1 MKKTLLCFILLFCS
15 IFSSSLEAQEMKISG
30 TVYDSS
36 GVKPLKDA
44 VIMAV
49 RVKDSLLLNFTRS
62 KENGSFKLSGFD
74 PDTLSLIISHPN
86 FDDRIFY
93 IFGNKSNFEIE
104 IATARLNIK
113 SKELAAITIYA
124 NKNPIYYKGDTLV
137 YVADSFKVAENA
149 VVEDLLK
156 KLPGLKVDKNGKI
169 TSQGKEIS
177 KVLVDGDEFF
187 GTDPTMATKNLAAN
201 GVESV
206 QVYEKKNDNAK
217 EGEDETIKVLDLKLK
232 EEAKKGYFG
241 KVSGASD
248 MGLFE
253 DKPFYEGELLLN
265 KFNKTQKISVFALG
279 SNTPKSTLGFGDMA
293 KFGLNEEMENSGM
306 SMWDQN
312 SRNNSGIPQTFK
324 AGVYFNDK
332 IGKRGEINV
341 NYTYYNQ
348 QLTAKS
354 NSKTQFFLTDSTYSS
369 LDSIQNTS
377 RSEAHKINL
386 AYNLKIDSLT
396 TLEIKPTLSYNLG
409 YTDNRSNNSFIGE
422 TGILSLNT
430 LVQNENDSK
439 GLTSNS
445 KITLNRK
452 FKKPR
457 RELELKYILETESNE
472 TTGKL
477 SNRSTY
483 VASVDSIAQKKI
495 NNNSKYDHFSTVSYF
510 EPLTKKI
517 KLKLEYTYELG
528 KTTQDKQTRD
538 FYTNVID
545 TNFSNNFENTRIQ
558 NKVALE
564 FIYDSRKHNFGF
576 GLGARNITIE
586 NTNLLSTLTIDQ
598 NINNLLPRAWYSYK
612 PSQTARLGINYYTSS
627 AQPSINELQ
636 PVRDNTNPNRIQIG
650 NADLKPN
657 YTHSIRMNFNNWNAV
672 SGRYVWSG
680 LNATYINSAFANSSV
695 FNNFGQTISQT
706 VNVDGNFFGN
716 LFAGAGF
723 PFFNRKLEIA
733 PNINASYNRYTNY
746 INNVENITQNTS
758 LGGGITIEFK
768 PSDSLS
774 ISISPNFGYTSPKSS
789 LNSVSNKPFS
799 TNEYTASIEW
809 TIPFNFKIKSDAT
822 YLMNNNLAA
831 GFNVNIFI
839 WNAELSRS
847 FTKTR
852 NLILS
857 VQGNDILNQNKS
869 IQREV
874 NGNRITDN
882 FTKLISRYFL
892 LKVTYKFNN
901 NKTKEDD
908 FQGWH

>member
-1 MKKTLLCFILLFCS
+1 
-15 IFSSSLEAQEMKISG
+15 
-30 TVYDSS
+30 
-36 GVKPLKDA
+36 
-44 VIMAV
+44 
-49 RVKDSLLLNFTRS
+49 
-62 KENGSFKLSGFD
+62 
-74 PDTLSLIISHPN
+74 
-86 FDDRIFY
+86 
-93 IFGNKSNFEIE
+93 
-104 IATARLNIK
+104 
-113 SKELAAITIYA
+113 
-124 NKNPIYYKGDTLV
+124 
-137 YVADSFKVAENA
+137 
-149 VVEDLLK
+149 
-156 KLPGLKVDKNGKI
+156 
-169 TSQGKEIS
+169 
-177 KVLVDGDEFF
+177 
-187 GTDPTMATKNLAAN
+187 
-201 GVESV
+201 
-206 QVYEKKNDNAK
+206 
-217 EGEDETIKVLDLKLK
+217 
-232 EEAKKGYFG
+232 
-241 KVSGASD
+241 
-248 MGLFE
+248 
-253 DKPFYEGELLLN
+253 
-265 KFNKTQKISVFALG
+265 
-279 SNTPKSTLGFGDMA
+279 
-293 KFGLNEEMENSGM
+293 
-306 SMWDQN
+306 
-312 SRNNSGIPQTFK
+312 
-324 AGVYFNDK
+324 
-332 IGKRGEINV
+332 
-341 NYTYYNQ
+341 
-348 QLTAKS
+348 
-354 NSKTQFFLTDSTYSS
+354 
-369 LDSIQNTS
+369 
-377 RSEAHKINL
+377 
-386 AYNLKIDSLT
+386 
-396 TLEIKPTLSYNLG
+396 
-409 YTDNRSNNSFIGE
+409 
-422 TGILSLNT
+422 
-430 LVQNENDSK
+430 
-439 GLTSNS
+439 
-445 KITLNRK
+445 
-452 FKKPR
+452 
-457 RELELKYILETESNE
+457 LELKYILETESNE
-472 TTGKL
+472 TSGKL

-483 VASVDSIAQKKI
+483 ISSVDSIAQKKI

-586 NTNLLSTLTIDQ
+586 NTNLLSTSTINQ
-598 NINNLLPRAWYSYK
+598 NINNLLPRAWYSFK

-672 SGRYVWSG
+672 NGRYVWSG

-716 LFAGAGF
+716 LYAGAGF

-733 PNINASYNRYTNY
+733 PNMNASYNRYTNY
-746 INNVENITQNTS
+746 INTVENITQNTS
-758 LGGGITIEFK
+758 LGGGLTIEFK

-774 ISISPNFGYTSPKSS
+774 ISISPNFSYTSPKSS

-839 WNAELSRS
+839 WNAEISRS

>member
-1 MKKTLLCFILLFCS
+1 
-15 IFSSSLEAQEMKISG
+15 MKISG

-62 KENGSFKLSGFD
+62 KENGSFNLTGFE

-93 IFGNKSNFEIE
+93 IFGNKSNYEIE

-306 SMWDQN
+306 TMWDQN
-312 SRNNSGIPQTFK
+312 SRNSAGIPQTFK

-377 RSEAHKINL
+377 RSEAHKI
-386 AYNLKIDSLT
+386 
-396 TLEIKPTLSYNLG
+396 
-409 YTDNRSNNSFIGE
+409 
-422 TGILSLNT
+422 
-430 LVQNENDSK
+430 
-439 GLTSNS
+439 
-445 KITLNRK
+445 
-452 FKKPR
+452 
-457 RELELKYILETESNE
+457 
-472 TTGKL
+472 
-477 SNRSTY
+477 
-483 VASVDSIAQKKI
+483 
-495 NNNSKYDHFSTVSYF
+495 
-510 EPLTKKI
+510 
-517 KLKLEYTYELG
+517 
-528 KTTQDKQTRD
+528 
-538 FYTNVID
+538 
-545 TNFSNNFENTRIQ
+545 
-558 NKVALE
+558 
-564 FIYDSRKHNFGF
+564 
-576 GLGARNITIE
+576 RN
-586 NTNLLSTLTIDQ
+586 
-598 NINNLLPRAWYSYK
+598 
-612 PSQTARLGINYYTSS
+612 
-627 AQPSINELQ
+627 
-636 PVRDNTNPNRIQIG
+636 
-650 NADLKPN
+650 
-657 YTHSIRMNFNNWNAV
+657 
-672 SGRYVWSG
+672 
-680 LNATYINSAFANSSV
+680 
-695 FNNFGQTISQT
+695 
-706 VNVDGNFFGN
+706 
-716 LFAGAGF
+716 
-723 PFFNRKLEIA
+723 
-733 PNINASYNRYTNY
+733 
-746 INNVENITQNTS
+746 
-758 LGGGITIEFK
+758 
-768 PSDSLS
+768 
-774 ISISPNFGYTSPKSS
+774 
-789 LNSVSNKPFS
+789 
-799 TNEYTASIEW
+799 
-809 TIPFNFKIKSDAT
+809 
-822 YLMNNNLAA
+822 
-831 GFNVNIFI
+831 
-839 WNAELSRS
+839 
-847 FTKTR
+847 
-852 NLILS
+852 
-857 VQGNDILNQNKS
+857 
-869 IQREV
+869 
-874 NGNRITDN
+874 
-882 FTKLISRYFL
+882 
-892 LKVTYKFNN
+892 
-901 NKTKEDD
+901 
-908 FQGWH
+908 

>member
-1 MKKTLLCFILLFCS
+1 
-15 IFSSSLEAQEMKISG
+15 
-30 TVYDSS
+30 
-36 GVKPLKDA
+36 
-44 VIMAV
+44 
-49 RVKDSLLLNFTRS
+49 LLNFTRS
-62 KENGSFKLSGFD
+62 KENGNFNLTGFE

-93 IFGNKSNFEIE
+93 IFGNKSNFEID
-104 IATARLNIK
+104 IPTARLNIK

-248 MGLFE
+248 FGLFE
-253 DKPFYEGELLLN
+253 EKPFYEGELLLN

-279 SNTPKSTLGFGDMA
+279 SNTPKSNLGFGDMA
-293 KFGLNEEMENSGM
+293 KFGLNDELENSGM

-312 SRNNSGIPQTFK
+312 SRNTAGIPQTFK

-369 LDSIQNTS
+369 MDSIQNSS

-396 TLEIKPTLSYNLG
+396 TLEIKPAISYNLG
-409 YTDNRSNNSFIGE
+409 YSDNRSNNSFIGE

-483 VASVDSIAQKKI
+483 ISSVDSIAQKKI

-538 FYTNVID
+538 FYTGIVN

-564 FIYDSRKHNFGF
+564 FIYDSRKHNFGV

-586 NTNLLSTLTIDQ
+586 NTNLLSTLTINQ

-612 PSQTARLGINYYTSS
+612 PSQTGRLGINYYTSS

-636 PVRDNTNPNRIQIG
+636 PIQDNTNPNRIQIG

-672 SGRYVWSG
+672 TGRYIWSG

-695 FNNFGQTISQT
+695 FNNFGQTVSQT
-706 VNVDGNFFGN
+706 VNVDGNFYTN

-733 PNINASYNRYTNY
+733 PNINASYNRYTNLV
-746 INNVENITQNTS
+746 NGLENITQNTS
-758 LGGGITIEFK
+758 IGGGLTIEFK

-831 GFNVNIFI
+831 GYNVNIFI
-839 WNAELSRS
+839 WNAEISRS

-874 NGNRITDN
+874 DGNRITDN

>member
-1 MKKTLLCFILLFCS
+1 LYTA
-15 IFSSSLEAQEMKISG
+15 SLEAQEMKISG

-62 KENGSFKLSGFD
+62 KENGNFNLTGFE

-93 IFGNKSNFEIE
+93 IFGNKSNFEID
-104 IATARLNIK
+104 IPTARLNIK

-248 MGLFE
+248 FGLFE
-253 DKPFYEGELLLN
+253 EKPFYEGELLLN

-279 SNTPKSTLGFGDMA
+279 SNTPKSNLGFGDMA
-293 KFGLNEEMENSGM
+293 KFGLNDELENSGM

-312 SRNNSGIPQTFK
+312 SRNTAGIPQTFK

-369 LDSIQNTS
+369 MDSIQNSS

-396 TLEIKPTLSYNLG
+396 TLEIKPAISYNLG
-409 YTDNRSNNSFIGE
+409 YSDNRSNNSFIGE

-457 RELELKYILETESNE
+457 RELELKYILETETNE

-483 VASVDSIAQKKI
+483 VSSIDSIAQKKI

-517 KLKLEYTYELG
+517 KLKFEYTYELG

-538 FYTNVID
+538 YYTNVIN

-564 FIYDSRKHNFGF
+564 FIYDSRKHNFGV

-586 NTNLLSTLTIDQ
+586 NTNLLSTLTINQ

-612 PSQTARLGINYYTSS
+612 PSQTGRLGINYYTSS

-636 PVRDNTNPNRIQIG
+636 PIQDNTNPNRIQIG

-672 SGRYVWSG
+672 TGRYIWSG

-695 FNNFGQTISQT
+695 FNNFGQTVSQT
-706 VNVDGNFFGN
+706 VNVDGNFYTN

-733 PNINASYNRYTNY
+733 PNINASYNRYTNL
-746 INNVENITQNTS
+746 INGLENITQNTS
-758 LGGGITIEFK
+758 IGGGLTIEFK

-831 GFNVNIFI
+831 GYNVNIFI
-839 WNAELSRS
+839 WNAEISRS

-874 NGNRITDN
+874 DGNRITDN

>member
-1 MKKTLLCFILLFCS
+1 LFS
-15 IFSSSLEAQEMKISG
+15 TSLEAQEMKISG

-62 KENGSFKLSGFD
+62 KENGNFNLTGFE

-93 IFGNKSNFEIE
+93 IFGNKSNFEID
-104 IATARLNIK
+104 IPTARLNIK

-248 MGLFE
+248 FGLFE
-253 DKPFYEGELLLN
+253 EKPFYEGELLLN

-279 SNTPKSTLGFGDMA
+279 SNTPKSNLGFGDMA
-293 KFGLNEEMENSGM
+293 KFGLNDELENSGM

-312 SRNNSGIPQTFK
+312 SRNTAGIPQTFK

-396 TLEIKPTLSYNLG
+396 TLEIKPSLSYNLG
-409 YTDNRSNNSFIGE
+409 YSDNRSNNSFIGE

-483 VASVDSIAQKKI
+483 ISSVDSIAQKKI

-517 KLKLEYTYELG
+517 KLKFEYTYELG

-538 FYTNVID
+538 FYTGIVN

-564 FIYDSRKHNFGF
+564 FIYDSRKHNFGV

-586 NTNLLSTLTIDQ
+586 NTNLLSTLTINQ

-612 PSQTARLGINYYTSS
+612 PSQTGRLGINYYTSS

-636 PVRDNTNPNRIQIG
+636 PIQDNTNPNRIQIG

-672 SGRYVWSG
+672 SGRYIWSG

-695 FNNFGQTISQT
+695 FNNFGQTVSQT
-706 VNVDGNFFGN
+706 VNVDGNFYTN

-733 PNINASYNRYTNY
+733 PNINASYNRYTNL
-746 INNVENITQNTS
+746 INGLENITQNTS
-758 LGGGITIEFK
+758 IGGGLTIEFK

-831 GFNVNIFI
+831 GYNVNIFI
-839 WNAELSRS
+839 WNAEISRS

-874 NGNRITDN
+874 DGNRITDN

>member
-1 MKKTLLCFILLFCS
+1 LFS
-15 IFSSSLEAQEMKISG
+15 TSLEAQEMKISG

-62 KENGSFKLSGFD
+62 KENGSFNLTGFE

-93 IFGNKSNFEIE
+93 IFGNKSNFEID
-104 IATARLNIK
+104 IPTARLNIK

-137 YVADSFKVAENA
+137 YVADSFKVGENA

-248 MGLFE
+248 FGLFE
-253 DKPFYEGELLLN
+253 EKPFYEGELLLN

-279 SNTPKSTLGFGDMA
+279 SNTPKSNLGFGDMA
-293 KFGLNEEMENSGM
+293 KFGLNDELENSGM

-312 SRNNSGIPQTFK
+312 SRNTAGIPQTFK

-369 LDSIQNTS
+369 MDSIQNSS

-396 TLEIKPTLSYNLG
+396 TLEIKPAISYNLG
-409 YTDNRSNNSFIGE
+409 YSDNRSNNSFIGE

-457 RELELKYILETESNE
+457 RELELKYILETETNE

-483 VASVDSIAQKKI
+483 VSSIDSIAQKKI

-517 KLKLEYTYELG
+517 KLKFEYTYELG

-538 FYTNVID
+538 FYTGIVN

-564 FIYDSRKHNFGF
+564 FIYDSRKHNFGV

-586 NTNLLSTLTIDQ
+586 NTNLLSTLTINQ

-612 PSQTARLGINYYTSS
+612 PSQTGRLGINYYTSS

-636 PVRDNTNPNRIQIG
+636 PIQDNTNPNRIQIG

-672 SGRYVWSG
+672 SGRYIWSG

-695 FNNFGQTISQT
+695 FNNFGQTVSQT
-706 VNVDGNFFGN
+706 VNVDGNFYTN

-758 LGGGITIEFK
+758 IGGGLTIEFK

-831 GFNVNIFI
+831 GYNVNIFI
-839 WNAELSRS
+839 WNAEISRS

-874 NGNRITDN
+874 DGNRITDN

>member
-1 MKKTLLCFILLFCS
+1 LFS
-15 IFSSSLEAQEMKISG
+15 TSLEAQEMKISG

-62 KENGSFKLSGFD
+62 KENGSFNLTGFE

-93 IFGNKSNFEIE
+93 IFGNKSNFEID
-104 IATARLNIK
+104 IPTARLNIK

-248 MGLFE
+248 FGLFE
-253 DKPFYEGELLLN
+253 EKPFYEGELLLN

-279 SNTPKSTLGFGDMA
+279 SNTPKSNLGFGDMA
-293 KFGLNEEMENSGM
+293 KFGLNDELENSGM

-312 SRNNSGIPQTFK
+312 SRNTAGIPQTFK

-369 LDSIQNTS
+369 MDSIQNSS

-396 TLEIKPTLSYNLG
+396 TLEIKPAISYNLG
-409 YTDNRSNNSFIGE
+409 YSDNRSNNSFIGE

-457 RELELKYILETESNE
+457 RELELKYILETETNE

-483 VASVDSIAQKKI
+483 VSSIDSIAQKKI

-517 KLKLEYTYELG
+517 KLKFEYTYELG

-538 FYTNVID
+538 FYTGIVN

-564 FIYDSRKHNFGF
+564 FIYDSRKHNFGV

-586 NTNLLSTLTIDQ
+586 NTNLLSTLTINQ

-612 PSQTARLGINYYTSS
+612 PSQTGRLGINYYTSS

-636 PVRDNTNPNRIQIG
+636 PIQDNTNPNRIQIG

-672 SGRYVWSG
+672 SGRYIWSG

-695 FNNFGQTISQT
+695 FNNFGQTVSQT
-706 VNVDGNFFGN
+706 VNVDGNFYTN

-758 LGGGITIEFK
+758 IGGGLTIEFK

-831 GFNVNIFI
+831 GYNVNIFI
-839 WNAELSRS
+839 WNAEISRS

-874 NGNRITDN
+874 DGNRITDN

>member
-1 MKKTLLCFILLFCS
+1 LYTA
-15 IFSSSLEAQEMKISG
+15 SLEAQEMKISG

-62 KENGSFKLSGFD
+62 KENGNFNLTGFE

-93 IFGNKSNFEIE
+93 IFGNKSNFEID
-104 IATARLNIK
+104 IPTARLNIK

-248 MGLFE
+248 FGLFE
-253 DKPFYEGELLLN
+253 EKPFYEGELLLN

-279 SNTPKSTLGFGDMA
+279 SNTPKSNLGFGDMA
-293 KFGLNEEMENSGM
+293 KFGLNDELENSGM

-312 SRNNSGIPQTFK
+312 SRNTAGIPQTFK

-369 LDSIQNTS
+369 MDSIQNSS

-396 TLEIKPTLSYNLG
+396 TLEIKPAISYNLG
-409 YTDNRSNNSFIGE
+409 YSDNRSNNSFIGE

-457 RELELKYILETESNE
+457 RELELKYILETETNE

-483 VASVDSIAQKKI
+483 VSSIDSIAQKKI

-517 KLKLEYTYELG
+517 KLKFEYTYELG

-538 FYTNVID
+538 FYTGIVN

-586 NTNLLSTLTIDQ
+586 NTNLLSTLTINQ

-612 PSQTARLGINYYTSS
+612 PSQTGRLGINYYTSS

-636 PVRDNTNPNRIQIG
+636 PIQDNTNPNRIQIG

-657 YTHSIRMNFNNWNAV
+657 YTHSIRMNFNNCNAV
-672 SGRYVWSG
+672 TGRYIWSG

-695 FNNFGQTISQT
+695 FNNFGQTVSQT
-706 VNVDGNFFGN
+706 VNVDGNFYTN

-733 PNINASYNRYTNY
+733 PNINASYNRYTNL
-746 INNVENITQNTS
+746 INGLENITQNTS
-758 LGGGITIEFK
+758 IGGGLTIEFK

-831 GFNVNIFI
+831 GYNVNIFI
-839 WNAELSRS
+839 WNAEISRS

-874 NGNRITDN
+874 DGNRITDN

>member
-1 MKKTLLCFILLFCS
+1 LYTA
-15 IFSSSLEAQEMKISG
+15 SLEAQEMKISG

-62 KENGSFKLSGFD
+62 KENGNFNLTGFE

-93 IFGNKSNFEIE
+93 IFGNKSNFEID
-104 IATARLNIK
+104 IPTARLNIK

-248 MGLFE
+248 FGLFE
-253 DKPFYEGELLLN
+253 EKPFYEGELLLN

-279 SNTPKSTLGFGDMA
+279 SNTPKSNLGFGDMA
-293 KFGLNEEMENSGM
+293 KFGLNDELENSGM

-312 SRNNSGIPQTFK
+312 SRNTAGIPQTFK

-369 LDSIQNTS
+369 MDSIQNSS

-396 TLEIKPTLSYNLG
+396 TLEIKPAISYNLG
-409 YTDNRSNNSFIGE
+409 YSDNRSNNSFIGE

-457 RELELKYILETESNE
+457 RELELKYILETETNE

-483 VASVDSIAQKKI
+483 VSSIDSIAQKKI

-517 KLKLEYTYELG
+517 KLKFEYTYELG

-538 FYTNVID
+538 FYTGIVN

-564 FIYDSRKHNFGF
+564 FIYDSRKHNFGV

-586 NTNLLSTLTIDQ
+586 NTNLLSTLTINQ

-612 PSQTARLGINYYTSS
+612 PSQTGRLGINYYTSS

-636 PVRDNTNPNRIQIG
+636 PIQDNTNPNRIQIG

-672 SGRYVWSG
+672 TGRYIWSG

-695 FNNFGQTISQT
+695 FNNFGQTVSQT
-706 VNVDGNFFGN
+706 VNVDGNFYTN

-733 PNINASYNRYTNY
+733 PNINASYNRYTNL
-746 INNVENITQNTS
+746 INGLENITQNTS
-758 LGGGITIEFK
+758 IGGGLTIEFK

-831 GFNVNIFI
+831 GYNVNIFI
-839 WNAELSRS
+839 WNAEISRS

-874 NGNRITDN
+874 DGNRITDN

>member
-1 MKKTLLCFILLFCS
+1 MKKTLFFLILLFCS
-15 IFSSSLEAQEMKISG
+15 FLPDSLQAQEIKITG
-30 TVYDSS
+30 AVFDSS

-44 VIMAV
+44 VVMAV

-62 KENGSFKLSGFD
+62 QENGTFSLSGFQ
-74 PDTLSLIISHPN
+74 PDTFSLIISHPN
-86 FDDRIFY
+86 FDERTYY
-93 IFGNKSNFEIE
+93 IFGNIKNFEID
-104 IATARLNIK
+104 IPVARLSIK
-113 SKELAAITIYA
+113 SKELEAITIYA

-156 KLPGLKVDKNGKI
+156 KLPGMKVDKNGKI

-177 KVLVDGDEFF
+177 QVLVDGDEFF

-201 GVESV
+201 GVQSV
-206 QVYEKKNDNAK
+206 QVYEKKNENAK

-241 KVSGASD
+241 KITGASD
-248 MGLFE
+248 FGLFE
-253 DKPFYEGELLLN
+253 EKPFYEGELLLN

-293 KFGLNEEMENSGM
+293 KFGLNDELENSGM
-306 SMWDQN
+306 SMWNQN
-312 SRNNSGIPQTFK
+312 SRNTSGIPQTFK

-354 NSKTQFFLTDSTYSS
+354 NSKTQYFLSDTTYAS
-369 LDSIQNTS
+369 LDSIQNIS
-377 RSEAHKINL
+377 RNESHKINL
-386 AYNLKIDSLT
+386 SYNLKIDSLT
-396 TLEIKPTLSYNLG
+396 TLEIKPAISYNLG
-409 YTDNRSNNSFIGE
+409 ISDNSSNNSFIGE
-422 TGILSLNT
+422 TGIQSLNT
-430 LVQNENDSK
+430 LIRNENDSK

-452 FKKPR
+452 FKKPK
-457 RELELKYILETESNE
+457 RELELKYILETENNE
-472 TTGKL
+472 TEGKL
-477 SNRSTY
+477 TSRSTY
-483 VASVDSIAQKKI
+483 TTSTDSVSQKKI
-495 NNNSKYDHFSTVSYF
+495 NTNSKYDHFSTISYF
-510 EPLTKKI
+510 EPITKKI
-517 KLKLEYTYELG
+517 KLKFEYTYEIG
-528 KTTQDKQTRD
+528 GSNQNRQTRD
-538 FYTNVID
+538 FYSD
-545 TNFSNNFENTRIQ
+545 TIYSNFTNNFENTRIQ
-558 NKVALE
+558 NKAAIE

-576 GLGARNITIE
+576 GLGARNITID
-586 NTNLLSTLTIDQ
+586 NKNLLTLTTINQ

-612 PSQTARLGINYYTSS
+612 PSQTGRLGINYYASS
-627 AQPSINELQ
+627 AQPSINDLQ
-636 PVRDNTNPNRIQIG
+636 PVQDNSNPNRIQTG

-657 YTHSIRMNFNNWNAV
+657 YTHSVRINFNNWNAV
-672 SGRYVWSG
+672 NGRYVWSG
-680 LNATYINSAFANSSV
+680 LNASYVNDAFANSTV
-695 FNNFGQTISQT
+695 YNNFGQTIAKT
-706 VNVDGNFFGN
+706 VNVDGNFYSN
-716 LFAGAGF
+716 LYAGAGF
-723 PFFNRKLEIA
+723 PFFNRKLEFA
-733 PNINASYNRYTNY
+733 PNINASYNRYTNLV
-746 INNVENITQNTS
+746 NGLENITQNTS
-758 LGGGITIEFK
+758 IGGGLTIEYK

-789 LNSVSNKPFS
+789 LNSVSSKPYS

-831 GFNVNIFI
+831 GYNLNIFI

-852 NLILS
+852 NLILTL
-857 VQGNDILNQNKS
+857 QGNDILNQNKS

-874 NGNRITDN
+874 NGNIITDN

-892 LKVTYKFNN
+892 FKVTYKFNN

>member
-1 MKKTLLCFILLFCS
+1 
-15 IFSSSLEAQEMKISG
+15 
-30 TVYDSS
+30 
-36 GVKPLKDA
+36 
-44 VIMAV
+44 
-49 RVKDSLLLNFTRS
+49 
-62 KENGSFKLSGFD
+62 
-74 PDTLSLIISHPN
+74 
-86 FDDRIFY
+86 
-93 IFGNKSNFEIE
+93 
-104 IATARLNIK
+104 
-113 SKELAAITIYA
+113 
-124 NKNPIYYKGDTLV
+124 
-137 YVADSFKVAENA
+137 
-149 VVEDLLK
+149 
-156 KLPGLKVDKNGKI
+156 
-169 TSQGKEIS
+169 
-177 KVLVDGDEFF
+177 
-187 GTDPTMATKNLAAN
+187 MATKNLAAN

-306 SMWDQN
+306 TMWDQN
-312 SRNNSGIPQTFK
+312 SRNSAGIPQTFK

-409 YTDNRSNNSFIGE
+409 YSDNRSNNSFIGE
-422 TGILSLNT
+422 TGIQSLNT

-472 TTGKL
+472 TSGKL

-483 VASVDSIAQKKI
+483 ISSLDSIAQKKI

-586 NTNLLSTLTIDQ
+586 NTNLLSTSTINQ
-598 NINNLLPRAWYSYK
+598 NINNLLPRAWYSFK

-672 SGRYVWSG
+672 NGRYVWSG

-716 LFAGAGF
+716 LYAGAGF

-733 PNINASYNRYTNY
+733 PNMNASYNRYTNY

-758 LGGGITIEFK
+758 LGGGLTIEFK

-774 ISISPNFGYTSPKSS
+774 ISISPNFSYTSPKSS

-839 WNAELSRS
+839 WNAEISRS

>member
-1 MKKTLLCFILLFCS
+1 MKKTLFFFILLFCS
-15 IFSSSLEAQEMKISG
+15 LYTASLKAQEMKISG

-62 KENGSFKLSGFD
+62 KENGSFNLTGFE

-93 IFGNKSNFEIE
+93 IFGNKSNFEID
-104 IATARLNIK
+104 IPTARLNIK

-248 MGLFE
+248 FGMFE
-253 DKPFYEGELLLN
+253 EKPFYEGELLLN

-279 SNTPKSTLGFGDMA
+279 SNTPKSNLGFGDMA
-293 KFGLNEEMENSGM
+293 KFGLNDELENSGM

-312 SRNNSGIPQTFK
+312 SRNTAGIPQTFK

-369 LDSIQNTS
+369 LDSIQNSS

-396 TLEIKPTLSYNLG
+396 TLEIKPAISYNLG
-409 YTDNRSNNSFIGE
+409 YSDNRSNNSFIGE

-457 RELELKYILETESNE
+457 RELELKYILETETNE

-483 VASVDSIAQKKI
+483 VSSIDSIAQKKI

-517 KLKLEYTYELG
+517 KLKFEYTYELG

-538 FYTNVID
+538 FYTGIVN

-564 FIYDSRKHNFGF
+564 FIYDSRKHNFGV

-586 NTNLLSTLTIDQ
+586 NTNLLSTLTINQ

-612 PSQTARLGINYYTSS
+612 PSQTGRLGINYYTSS

-636 PVRDNTNPNRIQIG
+636 PIQDNTNPNRIQIG

-672 SGRYVWSG
+672 TGRYIWSG

-695 FNNFGQTISQT
+695 FNNFGQTVSQT
-706 VNVDGNFFGN
+706 VNVDGNFYTN

-733 PNINASYNRYTNY
+733 PNINASYNRYTNL
-746 INNVENITQNTS
+746 INGLENITQNTS
-758 LGGGITIEFK
+758 IGGGLTIEFK

-831 GFNVNIFI
+831 GYNVNIFI
-839 WNAELSRS
+839 WNAEISRS

-874 NGNRITDN
+874 DGNRITDN

>member
-1 MKKTLLCFILLFCS
+1 LYTA
-15 IFSSSLEAQEMKISG
+15 SLEAQEMKISG

-62 KENGSFKLSGFD
+62 KENGNFNLTGFE

-93 IFGNKSNFEIE
+93 IFGNKSNFEID
-104 IATARLNIK
+104 IPTARLNIK

-248 MGLFE
+248 FGLFE
-253 DKPFYEGELLLN
+253 EKPFYEGELLLN

-279 SNTPKSTLGFGDMA
+279 SNTPKSNLGFGDMA
-293 KFGLNEEMENSGM
+293 KFGLNDELENSGM

-312 SRNNSGIPQTFK
+312 SRNTAGIPQTFK

-369 LDSIQNTS
+369 MDSIQNSS

-396 TLEIKPTLSYNLG
+396 TLEIKPAISYNLG
-409 YTDNRSNNSFIGE
+409 YSDNRSNNSFIGE

-457 RELELKYILETESNE
+457 RELELKYILETETNE

-483 VASVDSIAQKKI
+483 VSSIDSIAQKKI

-517 KLKLEYTYELG
+517 KLKFEYTYELG

-538 FYTNVID
+538 FYTGIVN

-586 NTNLLSTLTIDQ
+586 NTNLLSTLTINQ

-612 PSQTARLGINYYTSS
+612 PSQTGRLGINYYTSS

-636 PVRDNTNPNRIQIG
+636 PIQDNTNPNRIQIG

-672 SGRYVWSG
+672 TGRYIWSG

-695 FNNFGQTISQT
+695 FNNFGQTVSQT
-706 VNVDGNFFGN
+706 VNVDGNFYTN

-733 PNINASYNRYTNY
+733 PNINASYNRYTNL
-746 INNVENITQNTS
+746 INGLENITQNTS
-758 LGGGITIEFK
+758 IGGGLTIEFK

-831 GFNVNIFI
+831 GYNVNIFI
-839 WNAELSRS
+839 WNAEISRS

-874 NGNRITDN
+874 DGNRITDN

>member
-1 MKKTLLCFILLFCS
+1 MKKTLFFFILLFCS
-15 IFSSSLEAQEMKISG
+15 LYTASLKAQEMKISG

-62 KENGSFKLSGFD
+62 KENGNFNLTGFE

-93 IFGNKSNFEIE
+93 IFGNKSNFEID
-104 IATARLNIK
+104 IPTARLNIK

-248 MGLFE
+248 FGLFE
-253 DKPFYEGELLLN
+253 EKPFYEGELLLN

-279 SNTPKSTLGFGDMA
+279 SNTPKSNLGFGDMA
-293 KFGLNEEMENSGM
+293 KFGLNDELENSGM

-312 SRNNSGIPQTFK
+312 SRNTAGIPQTFK

-369 LDSIQNTS
+369 LDSIQNSS

-396 TLEIKPTLSYNLG
+396 TLEIKPAISYNLG
-409 YTDNRSNNSFIGE
+409 YSDNRSNNSFIGE

-457 RELELKYILETESNE
+457 RELELKYILETETNE

-483 VASVDSIAQKKI
+483 VSSIDSIAQKKI

-517 KLKLEYTYELG
+517 KLKFEYTYELG

-538 FYTNVID
+538 FYTGIVN

-564 FIYDSRKHNFGF
+564 FIYDSRKHNFGV

-586 NTNLLSTLTIDQ
+586 NTNLLSTLTINQ

-612 PSQTARLGINYYTSS
+612 PSQTGRLGINYYTSS

-636 PVRDNTNPNRIQIG
+636 PIQDNTNPNRIQIG

-672 SGRYVWSG
+672 TGRYIWSG

-695 FNNFGQTISQT
+695 FNNFGQTVSQT
-706 VNVDGNFFGN
+706 VNVDGNFYTN

-733 PNINASYNRYTNY
+733 PNINASYNRYTNL
-746 INNVENITQNTS
+746 INGLENITQNTS
-758 LGGGITIEFK
+758 IGGGLTIEFK

-831 GFNVNIFI
+831 GYNVNIFI
-839 WNAELSRS
+839 WNAEISRS

-874 NGNRITDN
+874 DGNRITDN

>member
-1 MKKTLLCFILLFCS
+1 LYTA
-15 IFSSSLEAQEMKISG
+15 SLEAQEMKISG

-62 KENGSFKLSGFD
+62 KENGNFNLTGFE

-93 IFGNKSNFEIE
+93 IFGNKSNFEID
-104 IATARLNIK
+104 IPTARLNIK

-248 MGLFE
+248 FGLFE
-253 DKPFYEGELLLN
+253 EKPFYEGELLLN

-279 SNTPKSTLGFGDMA
+279 SNTPKSNLGFGDMA
-293 KFGLNEEMENSGM
+293 KFGLNDELENSGM

-312 SRNNSGIPQTFK
+312 SRNTAGIPQTFK

-369 LDSIQNTS
+369 MDSIQNSS

-396 TLEIKPTLSYNLG
+396 TLEIKPAISYNLG
-409 YTDNRSNNSFIGE
+409 YSDNRSNNSFIGE

-457 RELELKYILETESNE
+457 RELELKYILETETNE

-483 VASVDSIAQKKI
+483 VSSIDSIAQKKI

-517 KLKLEYTYELG
+517 KLKFEYTYELG

-538 FYTNVID
+538 YYTNVIN

-576 GLGARNITIE
+576 GIGARNITIE
-586 NTNLLSTLTIDQ
+586 NTNLLSTLTINQ

-612 PSQTARLGINYYTSS
+612 PSQTGRLGINYYTSS

-636 PVRDNTNPNRIQIG
+636 PIQDNTNPNRIQIG

-672 SGRYVWSG
+672 TGRYIWSG

-695 FNNFGQTISQT
+695 FNNFGQTVSQT
-706 VNVDGNFFGN
+706 VNVDGNFYTN

-733 PNINASYNRYTNY
+733 PNINASYNRYTNLV
-746 INNVENITQNTS
+746 NGLENITQNTS
-758 LGGGITIEFK
+758 IGGGLTIEFK

-831 GFNVNIFI
+831 GYNVNIFI
-839 WNAELSRS
+839 WNAEISRS

-874 NGNRITDN
+874 DGNRITDN

>member
-1 MKKTLLCFILLFCS
+1 LYTA
-15 IFSSSLEAQEMKISG
+15 SLEAQEMKISG

-62 KENGSFKLSGFD
+62 KENGSFNLTGFE

-93 IFGNKSNFEIE
+93 IFGNKSNFEID
-104 IATARLNIK
+104 IPTARLNIK

-248 MGLFE
+248 FGLFE
-253 DKPFYEGELLLN
+253 EKPFYEGELLLN

-279 SNTPKSTLGFGDMA
+279 SNTPKSNLGFGDMA
-293 KFGLNEEMENSGM
+293 KFGLNDELENSGM

-312 SRNNSGIPQTFK
+312 SRNTAGIPQTFK

-396 TLEIKPTLSYNLG
+396 TLEIKPSLSYNLG
-409 YTDNRSNNSFIGE
+409 YSDNRSNNSFIGE

-483 VASVDSIAQKKI
+483 VSSIDSIAQKKI

-517 KLKLEYTYELG
+517 KLKFEYTYELG

-538 FYTNVID
+538 FYTGIVN

-564 FIYDSRKHNFGF
+564 FIYDSRKHNFGV

-586 NTNLLSTLTIDQ
+586 NTNLLSTLTINQ

-612 PSQTARLGINYYTSS
+612 PSQTGRLGINYYTSS

-636 PVRDNTNPNRIQIG
+636 PIQDNTNPNRIQIG

-672 SGRYVWSG
+672 SGRYIWSG

-695 FNNFGQTISQT
+695 FNNFGQTVSQT
-706 VNVDGNFFGN
+706 VNVDGNFYTN

-733 PNINASYNRYTNY
+733 PNINASYNRYTNL
-746 INNVENITQNTS
+746 INGLENITQNTS
-758 LGGGITIEFK
+758 IGGGLTIEFK

-831 GFNVNIFI
+831 GYNVNIFI
-839 WNAELSRS
+839 WNAEISRS

-874 NGNRITDN
+874 DGNRITDN

>member
-1 MKKTLLCFILLFCS
+1 MKKTLFFFILLFCS
-15 IFSSSLEAQEMKISG
+15 FFTDSLHAQEMKITG
-30 TVYDSS
+30 TVFDST

-44 VIMAV
+44 MIMAV
-49 RVKDSLLLNFTRS
+49 RVKDSLLINFTRS
-62 KENGSFKLSGFD
+62 KENGSFNLSGFE
-74 PDTLSLIISHPN
+74 PDTLSLIIAHPN
-86 FDDRIFY
+86 FDDRVFY
-93 IFGNKSNFEIE
+93 IFGNKSNYEID
-104 IATARLNIK
+104 IPTARLNIK

-156 KLPGLKVDKNGKI
+156 KLPGLKVDKSGKI

-206 QVYEKKNDNAK
+206 QVYEKKNENAK

-248 MGLFE
+248 FGLFE
-253 DKPFYEGELLLN
+253 EKPFYEGELLLN

-293 KFGLNEEMENSGM
+293 KFGLNDELENSGM
-306 SMWDQN
+306 SMWNQN
-312 SRNNSGIPQTFK
+312 SRNTSGIPQTFK

-332 IGKRGEINV
+332 IGKRGEINI

-354 NSKTQFFLTDSTYSS
+354 NSKTQYFLTDSTYSS
-369 LDSIQNTS
+369 LDSIQNSS
-377 RSEAHKINL
+377 RNEAHKINL
-386 AYNLKIDSLT
+386 TYNLKIDSLT
-396 TLEIKPTLSYNLG
+396 NLEIKPSLSYNLG
-409 YTDNRSNNSFIGE
+409 YSDNRSNNSFIGE
-422 TGILSLNT
+422 TGIQSLNT

-439 GLTSNS
+439 GLTTNS

-452 FKKPR
+452 FKKPK
-457 RELELKYILETESNE
+457 RELELKYILETENNA
-472 TTGKL
+472 TNGKL
-477 SNRSTY
+477 STRSTY
-483 VASVDSIAQKKI
+483 SASADSVSQNKI
-495 NNNSKYDHFSTVSYF
+495 NNNSKYDHFSTISYF
-510 EPLTKKI
+510 EPITTKI
-517 KLKLEYTYELG
+517 KLKIEYTYEIG
-528 KTTQDKQTRD
+528 KSLQDKQTRD
-538 FYTNVID
+538 SYTNTINS
-545 TNFSNNFENTRIQ
+545 NFSNNFENTRIQ

-576 GLGARNITIE
+576 GMGARNITID
-586 NTNLLSTLTIDQ
+586 NTNLLSNLTINQ
-598 NINNLLPRAWYSYK
+598 NINNLLPRAWYAYK
-612 PSQTARLGINYYTSS
+612 PSQTGRLGINYYTSS
-627 AQPSINELQ
+627 AQPSINDLQ
-636 PVRDNTNPNRIQIG
+636 PVQDNTNPNRIQIG

-657 YTHSIRMNFNNWNAV
+657 YTHAIRMNFNNWNAV
-672 SGRYVWSG
+672 NGRYVWSG
-680 LNATYINSAFANSSV
+680 LNASYINNAFANSTTYNS
-695 FNNFGQTISQT
+695 FGQSESQT
-706 VNVDGNFFGN
+706 VNVDGNFYAN

-723 PFFNRKLEIA
+723 PFFNRKLEFA
-733 PNINASYNRYTNY
+733 PNINASYNRYTNLV
-746 INNVENITQNTS
+746 NGLENVTQNTS
-758 LGGGITIEFK
+758 IGGGLTIEFK

-789 LNSVSNKPFS
+789 LNSVSSKPYS

-831 GFNVNIFI
+831 GYNVNIFI

-874 NGNRITDN
+874 NGNIITDN
-882 FTKLISRYFL
+882 FTQLISRYFL
-892 LKVTYKFNN
+892 FKVTYKFNN